1 MFVIPRGLVH
11 FQLNVGQEK
20 ALIFT
25 AFNSH
30 LPGAVVLPLNL
41 FASTPSVPDNVLTK
55 AFQNKKDKKQFTAA
69 VFIDSISDSEGSQS
83 INVKTIAMAMTVL
96 GLRISDEPNK
106 RLISRLWLL
115 RLNISVLEKVS

>member
-1 MFVIPRGLVH
+1 MNRVDIAPGGLNPPHSHPRATESGIVVQGTLLVGLITTGNVFYSKNLTAGQMFVIPRGLVH

-41 FASTPSVPDNVLTK
+41 FASMPSVPDNVLTK
-55 AFQNKKDKKQFTAA
+55 AFQVEQT
-69 VFIDSISDSEGSQS
+69 VIDEIKSKFG
-83 INVKTIAMAMTVL
+83 
-96 GLRISDEPNK
+96 G
-106 RLISRLWLL
+106 
-115 RLNISVLEKVS
+115 